1 MAIQTSI
8 KKSFI
13 YWNLLYLVLCGGL
26 GAWGAY
32 DYWVTIPAKEEAVE
46 RYTTLMNEFATLELR
61 GQYQQLAAKRA
72 QNALTEDERTTLQE
86 LEKTMQEAGMTSAP
100 PPLSD
105 SEKARYTEI
114 KDVLTAEF
122 ENTQPEPPASYDRW
136 VNLWVYVV
144 GTGILGTPYFA
155 WRLFSRRGQVWRLED
170 DGSLATPE
178 GTHPADAI
186 EDIDMSIWMK
196 KSIAKV
202 KIRDRAEPVVLDD
215 YEYQDAY
222 RIIGVLAH
230 KFHPNEWTEDAKPVK
245 ETGDQAAGSESSEA
259 ASEPDAQPDSE
270 PDSESDSESDS
281 KA

>member
-32 DYWVTIPAKEEAVE
+32 DYWVTIPEQELAVE
-46 RYTTLMNEFATLELR
+46 RYSNLMNEFASLELR
-61 GQYQQLAAKRA
+61 GQYQQLAIKRA
-72 QNALTEDERTTLQE
+72 QNALTEDERSMLQE
-86 LEKTMQEAGMTSAP
+86 LESSMREAGMTSAP

-105 SEKARYTEI
+105 AEKARYSEI
-114 KDVLTAEF
+114 KDTLTREF

-155 WRLFSRRGQVWRLED
+155 WRLFSRRGQTWRLED
-170 DGSLATPE
+170 DGSLVTPE
-178 GTHPADAI
+178 GTYPADAI
-186 EDIDMSIWMK
+186 QDIDMSIWMK

-202 KIRDRAEPVVLDD
+202 QVQGRAEPVVLDD

-222 RIIGVLAH
+222 KIIGALAH
-230 KFHPNEWTEDAKPVK
+230 QFHPDEWTEDAKPVK
-245 ETGDQAAGSESSEA
+245 ESTAKAETEA
-259 ASEPDAQPDSE
+259 ASDAVPAEGEGENDGEPQA
-270 PDSESDSESDS
+270 
-281 KA
+281 

>member
-8 KKSFI
+8 KKSFV

-32 DYWVTIPAKEEAVE
+32 DYWVSIPAKEEAVE
-46 RYTTLMNEFATLELR
+46 RYTSLMGEFATLELR
-61 GQYQQLAAKRA
+61 GQYQQLAGKRA
-72 QNALTEDERTTLQE
+72 QNALTEDERATLQE
-86 LEKTMQEAGMTSAP
+86 LEKSMQEAGMTSAP

-114 KDVLTAEF
+114 KDILTAEF

-155 WRLFSRRGQVWRLED
+155 WRLVSRRGQTWRLED
-170 DGSLATPE
+170 DGSLSTPE
-178 GTHPADAI
+178 GTYPADAI

-202 KIRDRAEPVVLDD
+202 RIRDRAEPVVLDD

-222 RIIGVLAH
+222 KIIGALAQR
-230 KFHPNEWTEDAKPVK
+230 FHPDEWTPEAKPVK
-245 ETGDQAAGSESSEA
+245 EDATPVKEDATPATED
-259 ASEPDAQPDSE
+259 ASEVADP
-270 PDSESDSESDS
+270 ESDGTPRT
-281 KA
+281 

>member
-32 DYWVTIPAKEEAVE
+32 DYWVTIPEQELAVE
-46 RYTTLMNEFATLELR
+46 RYSNLMNEFASLELR
-61 GQYQQLAAKRA
+61 GQYQQLAIKRA
-72 QNALTEDERTTLQE
+72 QNALTEDERSMLQE
-86 LEKTMQEAGMTSAP
+86 LESSMREAGMTSAP

-105 SEKARYTEI
+105 AEKARYSEI
-114 KDVLTAEF
+114 KDTLTREF

-155 WRLFSRRGQVWRLED
+155 WRLFSRRGQTWRLED
-170 DGSLATPE
+170 DGSLVTPE
-178 GTHPADAI
+178 GTYPADAI
-186 EDIDMSIWMK
+186 QDIDMSIWMK

-202 KIRDRAEPVVLDD
+202 QVQGRAEPVVLDD

-222 RIIGVLAH
+222 KIIGTLAH
-230 KFHPNEWTEDAKPVK
+230 QFHPDEWTEDAKPVK
-245 ETGDQAAGSESSEA
+245 ESTAKAETEA
-259 ASEPDAQPDSE
+259 ASDAVPAEGEGENGGEPQA
-270 PDSESDSESDS
+270 
-281 KA
+281 

>member
-32 DYWVTIPAKEEAVE
+32 DYWVTIPEREEAVE
-46 RYTTLMNEFATLELR
+46 RYGELMGEFASLELR
-61 GQYQQLAAKRA
+61 GQYEQLAAKRA
-72 QNALTEDERTTLQE
+72 QNALTEDERTALKE
-86 LEKTMQEAGMTSAP
+86 LEQTLRDAGMTSAP

-105 SEKARYTEI
+105 ADKERYSEI
-114 KDVLTAEF
+114 KQILTVDF

-144 GTGILGTPYFA
+144 GTGILGTPYFV
-155 WRLFSRRGQVWRLED
+155 WRLISRRGQTWRLED
-170 DGSLATPE
+170 DGSLSTPE
-178 GTHPADAI
+178 GTYPADAI
-186 EDIDMSIWMK
+186 EGIDMSVWMK

-202 KIRDRAEPVVLDD
+202 HVRDRAEPVVLDD

-222 RIIGVLAH
+222 RIIGTLAH
-230 KFHPNEWTEDAKPVK
+230 QFHPDEWTEDAKPVK
-245 ETGDQAAGSESSEA
+245 EPMAESTAETEGDDRDLDLGSS
-259 ASEPDAQPDSE
+259 DAQNHAED
-270 PDSESDSESDS
+270 D
-281 KA
+281 ARA

>member
-8 KKSFI
+8 KKSFV

-32 DYWVTIPAKEEAVE
+32 DYWVTIPTKEEEVE
-46 RYTTLMNEFATLELR
+46 RYATLMNEFAGLELR
-61 GQYQQLAAKRA
+61 GQYQQLAGKRA

-86 LEKTMQEAGMTSAP
+86 LEKTMREAGMTAAP

-105 SEKARYTEI
+105 SEKARYSEI
-114 KDVLTAEF
+114 KDILTVEF

-155 WRLFSRRGQVWRLED
+155 WRLFSRRGQTWRLED
-170 DGSLATPE
+170 DGSLSTPE
-178 GTHPADAI
+178 GTYPADAI

-202 KIRDRAEPVVLDD
+202 RIRDRAEPVVLDD

-222 RIIGVLAH
+222 RIIGTLAH
-230 KFHPNEWTEDAKPVK
+230 KFHPDEWTEEAKPVK
-245 ETGDQAAGSESSEA
+245 EK
-259 ASEPDAQPDSE
+259 ASA
-270 PDSESDSESDS
+270 SESDGNEAEADQAPSEPQQDDPQ
-281 KA
+281 A